1 VSRPGQCYKAFMWR
15 RRRKPSERLPWY
27 RAPDYDGNLTEAEKR
42 ELDAYRSKPRHPAFE
57 YEPLPE
63 HVQMYISGLEIEAYD
78 AKQERPVVRAIIC
91 SLAGAAL
98 LYANHYGFT
107 PRDSILD
114 YAFGIALVLVPWIAY
129 RFEWQ
134 KNADAFD
141 AGSSEGILKQWELDY
156 ISDAHLAAKRRGD
169 PPKL

>member
-1 VSRPGQCYKAFMWR
+1 MWL
-15 RRRKPSERLPWY
+15 RRKRRKSSERPPWY
-27 RAPDYDGNLTEAEKR
+27 RAADYDGNLTEAEKR
-42 ELDAYRSKPRHPAFE
+42 ELDGLRARPRHPAFE
-57 YEPLPE
+57 FGPLPE

-78 AKQERPVVRAIIC
+78 AKQERPVVRAIIF

-107 PRDSILD
+107 PRNSILD
-114 YAFGIALVLVPWIAY
+114 YVFGIAVIVVPWIAY

-141 AGSSEGILKQWELDY
+141 PGSSEGILKQWELDY
-156 ISDAHLAAKRRGD
+156 ITNAHLAAKRAAGD
-169 PPKL
+169 PPDL